1 MGEQTGSIEDGFPMD
16 YYFMKFHQVLNY
28 RVAND
33 HYVGFGF
40 HLDHFFKIRE
50 NALQINQMTYELTP
64 HFIHSRTN
72 GFDTEEYTLSGESL
86 SYVYDS
92 RDNPANAYRGNFA
105 NINY

>member
-28 RVAND
+28 RVADD
-33 HYVGFGF
+33 HCVGFGF